1 MTTKTSKNE
10 IKIDIK
16 ENYILS
22 LSQQLILLLLKD
34 NTTGRNLIWATDNYE
49 KYGKGYSK
57 NDYIECQYITGS
69 KRGNIIKPRVEKSKE
84 EQQLRIQQKA
94 EVFTP
99 AWICNK
105 QNNLIDNQWFGK
117 GNIFNIEKEKEWI
130 TNNEKIVFPKQKGK
144 TWKDYISLNR
154 LEISCGEAPYL
165 TSRYDSTTRIYI
177 QPEDR
182 IGLLDRKLRIINEHT
197 TQKSTWIKY
206 ALKAVKSVYGYDWQ
220 GDNVFLAR
228 ENILFTV
235 IEFFEKQFN
244 EKMDILNMVKF
255 ARIISWN
262 IFQMDGLKFVI
273 PESCREET
281 IVRED
286 FFNQTTEIIKCLGC
300 KKNDIHK
307 HNGIYC
313 KVMDWKERK
322 VVRFIDLISDAIQS
336 NVVKPKK
343 KHRK

>member
-1 MTTKTSKNE
+1 MPTVIQDNK
-10 IKIDIK
+10 KIDIK

-22 LSQQLILLLLKD
+22 LSQQLIQILLKD
-34 NTTGRNLIWATDNYE
+34 NTTGKNLIWATDNYE
-49 KYGKGYSK
+49 KYGKGYAK
-57 NDYIECQYITGS
+57 EDYIEIQCITG
-69 KRGNIIKPRVEKSKE
+69 KNGNVIKPRVEKSKE

-105 QNNLIDNQWFGK
+105 QNNLIDNQWFGRE
-117 GNIFNIEKEKEWI
+117 NVFNTETEKTWI
-130 TNNEKIVFPKQKGK
+130 TNKEEIEFPKQKGK
-144 TWKDYISLNR
+144 TWKDYISSNR

-165 TSRYDSTTRIYI
+165 TSRYDATTRRYI
-177 QPEDR
+177 APEDR
-182 IGLLDRKLRIINEHT
+182 IGILDRKLRIICEHT
-197 TQKSTWIKY
+197 KQKNTWLKY
-206 ALKAVKSVYGYDWQ
+206 AIQAVKSVYGYDWQ

-244 EKMDILNMVKF
+244 EKMNIFDMVKF
-255 ARIISWN
+255 AKIISWN

-286 FFNQTTEIIKCLGC
+286 LFNQTTEIIKCLSC

-313 KVMDWKERK
+313 KIMDWEKRK
-322 VVRFIDLISDAIQS
+322 SIDFVSLLKD
-336 NVVKPKK
+336 K
-343 KHRK
+343 

>member
-1 MTTKTSKNE
+1 MPTE
-10 IKIDIK
+10 IQNNKKIDIK

-22 LSQQLILLLLKD
+22 LSQQLIQILLKD

-49 KYGKGYSK
+49 KYGKGYLK
-57 NDYIECQYITGS
+57 NDYMEIQYITG
-69 KRGNIIKPRVEKSKE
+69 KNGNIIKPRVEKSKE
-84 EQQLRIQQKA
+84 EQQLRIHQKA

-105 QNNLIDNQWFGK
+105 QNNLIDNQWFGRE
-117 GNIFNIEKEKEWI
+117 NVFNTEIEKTWI
-130 TNNEKIVFPKQKGK
+130 TNKEEIEFPKQKGK
-144 TWKDYISLNR
+144 TWKDYISSNR

-165 TSRYDSTTRIYI
+165 TSRYDSTTRKYI
-177 QPEDR
+177 PTEDR

-197 TQKSTWIKY
+197 KQQNIWLKY
-206 ALKAVKSVYGYDWQ
+206 AIQAVKSIYGYDWQ

-235 IEFFEKQFN
+235 VEFFEQKFN
-244 EKMDILNMVKF
+244 ETIKLIDMVKL
-255 ARIISWN
+255 AKIISWN
-262 IFQMDGLKFVI
+262 IFQMDGLKGVI

-286 FFNQTTEIIKCLGC
+286 LFNQTTETIQCLGC

-313 KVMDWKERK
+313 KIMDWKKRK
-322 VVRFIDLISDAIQS
+322 TIDFISLL
-336 NVVKPKK
+336 KEK
-343 KHRK
+343 